1 MPPAT
6 VADTWVLV
14 PVRRLCRPLAASN
27 VVGPSSRAP
36 RISVRVGG
44 VGTSRET
51 AVRCWLG
58 ATRKIGSGTPTVWGM
73 VDPTV
78 AGGAGLSR
86 WTGRFSLAMGVGA
99 LAVGIPHAA
108 AVTIRAVVATTARR
122 LPTRRLTT
130 GAI

>member
-14 PVRRLCRPLAASN
+14 PVRRLCTPLAASS
-27 VVGPSSRAP
+27 VVGP
-36 RISVRVGG
+36 
-44 VGTSRET
+44 
-51 AVRCWLG
+51 
-58 ATRKIGSGTPTVWGM
+58 SGTPTVWGT

-86 WTGRFSLAMGVGA
+86 WTGRFPLAMGVGA

-108 AVTIRAVVATTARR
+108 AVTISAVVATTARR
-122 LPTRRLTT
+122 LRTRRLTT
-130 GAI
+130 GARGRRPGAAAAPRRNGSRALGRPRSTRS